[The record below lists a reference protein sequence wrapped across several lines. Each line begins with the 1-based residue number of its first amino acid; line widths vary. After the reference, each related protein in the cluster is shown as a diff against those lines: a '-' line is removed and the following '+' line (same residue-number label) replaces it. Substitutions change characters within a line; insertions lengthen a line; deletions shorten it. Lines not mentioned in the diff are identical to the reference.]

1 MHLPAAVDVVV
12 VGAGLTG
19 ASTALHLAERR
30 PELSVLLL
38 EAGHVAA
45 GASGRGTGLLGP
57 RCGPP
62 IDVARRRDGD
72 EAARNRF
79 LASLAAV
86 EHVIALARRHAPEA
100 VVPVAGQLVVAATA
114 AEAETLRRRARA
126 YAVLGL
132 PVTLAE
138 TDDPW
143 AAATRQ
149 ALVYGVAAS
158 VEPGPLTRALVEAA
172 VVGGVVLRERTPVR
186 SVRPSGTGDPAGPQ
200 LEVLTGAGP
209 VRARAVVLAVDVTDG
224 RGGGIDGLPT
234 RGRQLVLQVS
244 ACATA
249 PLPPGLL
256 AELGG
261 PDAPHVIGAAALG
274 PYRRLTADG
283 RLVLGGGPAVPVRG
297 SSPAVLRAVARRAW
311 DWQRRQLDVL
321 HPALV
326 EAPVVHRWS
335 GRIGLTP
342 DALPRVGRLSG
353 GRLGPAAEVWRAE
366 GWNGHGLAATV
377 EAGRQLADRVL
388 GGDPESSRPVRR
400 WWLAARVASPLV
412 AVALRQQ
419 TPPAPGPPVGSF
431 RGVRAEPGVSGSR
444 SPAPNRGGV
453 PQMTETKSPQLTETE
468 SPQLTE
474 TESLR

>member
-30 PELSVLLL
+30 PGVSVLLL

-72 EAARNRF
+72 EVARDRF

-114 AEAETLRRRARA
+114 AEAESLRRRART
-126 YAVLGL
+126 YALLRL
-132 PVTLAE
+132 PVSLIE

-143 AAATRQ
+143 AGTRQ
-149 ALVYGVAAS
+149 ALVYGVAAG
-158 VEPGPLTRALVEAA
+158 VEPGPLTRALVDAA
-172 VVGGVVLRERTPVR
+172 VAGGVVLGEQTPVL
-186 SVRPSGTGDPAGPQ
+186 SVRPASAGGATGQ
-200 LEVLTGAGP
+200 RLEVLTAAGP
-209 VRARAVVLAVDVTDG
+209 VHARAVVLAVDVTDG
-224 RGGGIDGLPT
+224 PGGGIGGLPP
-234 RGRQLVLQVS
+234 RGEQLVLQVS

-249 PLPPGLL
+249 PLPAGVL

-261 PDAPHVIGAAALG
+261 PAAPHVIGAAALG

-283 RLVLGGGPAVPVRG
+283 RLGLGGGPAAPVRG
-297 SSPAVLRAVARRAW
+297 SSPAALQTVARRAW
-311 DWQRRQLDVL
+311 AWQRRQLDVL
-321 HPALV
+321 HPGLV
-326 EAPVVHRWS
+326 GVPVVHRWS

-342 DALPRVGRLSG
+342 DALPRVGRLRG

-377 EAGRQLADRVL
+377 DAGRQLADRVL
-388 GGDPESSRPVRR
+388 RHDPERPRPARR
-400 WWLAARVASPLV
+400 WWLAARAASPLV
-412 AVALRQQ
+412 AVALHRQ
-419 TPPAPGPPVGSF
+419 TPPAPGPAPETF
-431 RGVRAEPGVSGSR
+431 RGVRADPGVSGTR
-444 SPAPNRGGV
+444 SPVPNR
-453 PQMTETKSPQLTETE
+453 EE
-468 SPQLTE
+468 SP
-474 TESLR
+474 R